1 MNVLLTGA
9 TGYVGHQLAMAL
21 AKKGIIV
28 HALIRDK
35 NSDKV
40 PIHQNIELYEG
51 DICNYSSIENAIRDC
66 EYVFHTAAYTN
77 VMNKNIDVFYDTN
90 VIGTENLLRASL
102 QCHIKKVI
110 YTSTLSVFG
119 PSFKSVPIT
128 EMQPRISSYSNNYE
142 LTKSMSEEIVKAYFK
157 KGLSCIVLNV
167 SKVYGPG
174 LNTFSTGVNKL
185 ISMFMEKDFLIV
197 PNKLDAISN
206 YVFIEDVVKAHLLAM
221 ESDIVYENYIIGG
234 ENMSYGNLFK
244 MIKKLTKS
252 KVKILKV
259 NYDLVKAGFSF
270 VNVIRS
276 LIGMGLTITPK
287 VLDFLFVNRLSTSNK
302 AKADLKYEGMALSE
316 GLRETIT
323 YLKQAS

>member
-1 MNVLLTGA
+1 M
-9 TGYVGHQLAMAL
+9 
-21 AKKGIIV
+21 
-28 HALIRDK
+28 
-35 NSDKV
+35 
-40 PIHQNIELYEG
+40 
-51 DICNYSSIENAIRDC
+51 
-66 EYVFHTAAYTN
+66 YVFHTAAYTN
-77 VMNKNIDVFYDTN
+77 IKNKDIDVFYDTN
-90 VIGTENLLRASL
+90 VVGTENLLKASL
-102 QCHIKKVI
+102 QYHIKKVI

-128 EMQPRISSYSNNYE
+128 EMQPRISSYTNNYE
-142 LTKSMSEEIVKAYFK
+142 LTKSMSEETVREYCK

-221 ESDIVYENYIIGG
+221 ESDIVNGNYIIGG
-234 ENMSYGNLFK
+234 ENMSYRNLFK

-252 KVKILKV
+252 KIKILKI
-259 NYDLVKAGFSF
+259 NYDLVKVSF
-270 VNVIRS
+270 S
-276 LIGMGLTITPK
+276 LINAIRLLIGAGLTLTPK

-302 AKADLKYEGMALSE
+302 AKTDLKYEGMQLSE
-316 GLRETIT
+316 GLLETIT